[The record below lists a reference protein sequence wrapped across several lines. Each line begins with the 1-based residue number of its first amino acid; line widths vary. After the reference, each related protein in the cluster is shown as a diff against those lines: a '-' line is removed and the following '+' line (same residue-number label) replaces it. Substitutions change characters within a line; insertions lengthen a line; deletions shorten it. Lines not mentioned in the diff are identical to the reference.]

1 MANLALCYGY
11 LDQYILISNK
21 CSWNVYFKLDLWIS
35 YYLSFFFFPYLLWQH
50 QELLHIPWHLPLS
63 LKHQILVCTSVHW
76 YAQILVVGEHLPL
89 QLVHFLQRSL
99 LKEDS
104 ETKLKFQIYAIN
116 SNVSSIW
123 IFSLR
128 VTCVIVQ
135 VQVKETG
142 QSRVVCF
149 SSWEESNW
157 IMFFET
163 KRVKP
168 HKLQSQI
175 LTFKKIRHND

>member
-1 MANLALCYGY
+1 MANLALRALWLSQY
-11 LDQYILISNK
+11 LLISNK

-35 YYLSFFFFPYLLWQH
+35 YYESNLGMLLFFSYLLWQH
-50 QELLHIPWHLPLS
+50 QELLHNQWHLPLS

-76 YAQILVVGEHLPL
+76 CAQISVVGEHLAL

-128 VTCVIVQ
+128 VSCVLQ

-149 SSWEESNW
+149 SSWEESNC

-163 KRVKP
+163 KG
-168 HKLQSQI
+168 
-175 LTFKKIRHND
+175 